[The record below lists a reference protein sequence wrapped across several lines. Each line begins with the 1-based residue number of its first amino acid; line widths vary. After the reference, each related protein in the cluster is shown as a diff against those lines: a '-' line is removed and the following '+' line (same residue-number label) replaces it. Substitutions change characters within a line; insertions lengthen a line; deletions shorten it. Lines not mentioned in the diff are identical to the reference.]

1 MTGKR
6 HIAVIILLGLG
17 PLLGSC
23 SGFSGYVADSW
34 PHWAGGLPP
43 DVPPRPGAPG
53 YNEFIAHGQVTQGQ
67 VVQDPSDSVATV
79 PFVAGDKPAE
89 NGAKVTTLNMPAQA
103 AAKPAAKGPV
113 QKTRVIPAAK
123 PTVRTATVPTAA
135 PADNQSSPGP
145 GVGSGGL
152 Y

>member
-6 HIAVIILLGLG
+6 HIAVVILLGLG

-53 YNEFIAHGQVTQGQ
+53 YNEFIAHGQVTQE
-67 VVQDPSDSVATV
+67 PTDSVATV
-79 PFVAGDKPAE
+79 PFVAGDKPAD
-89 NGAKVTTLNMPAQA
+89 NGATVTTLKMPPQTAVKASARATMQK
-103 AAKPAAKGPV
+103 KPAA
-113 QKTRVIPAAK
+113 PAAK
-123 PTVRTATVPTAA
+123 PSVRKTQAATVPTVA
-135 PADNQSSPGP
+135 PPNNQSSPGP
-145 GVGSGGL
+145 DVGSGGL

>member
-6 HIAVIILLGLG
+6 HIAMAILLGLG

-23 SGFSGYVADSW
+23 GGFSGYVADSW

-53 YNEFIAHGQVTQGQ
+53 YSEFIAHGQIT
-67 VVQDPSDSVATV
+67 QDPTDSVATV
-79 PFVAGDKPAE
+79 PFVAGDKPAD
-89 NGAKVTTLNMPAQA
+89 NGATVTTLKMPARTAAKTPAPKKPAVPAADPSVRNTQA
-103 AAKPAAKGPV
+103 ATIPPAAPIDD
-113 QKTRVIPAAK
+113 RL
-123 PTVRTATVPTAA
+123 
-135 PADNQSSPGP
+135 SPGP
-145 GVGSGGL
+145 GVGSGSGGGGL